1 MPPANSGGGRH
12 EPDAEEPPIPITRHN
27 LASLNMYD
35 VAGKLAVI
43 TGGTRG
49 IGLAI
54 GKALLAKGGDVVLN
68 GRHATEEASA
78 LVEANPGRVT
88 VELADVSEPESAR
101 RLIEDAGARHG
112 RLDILVHA
120 AGGPAPGKMTDISTE
135 AWMDAFAVHVH
146 PVFHLFRAA
155 HPYLRREGGAV
166 LLVSSVAGLRGC
178 PGTPAY
184 QTVKGALIPLAK
196 ALAFDH
202 AAEGIRVNLVTPGII
217 RTRFHDGM
225 TEQAKAHNLAKRI
238 LLGREGTSEDVAEA
252 ALALISNEFI
262 TGEYLTID
270 GGMSMRITG

>member
-1 MPPANSGGGRH
+1 
-12 EPDAEEPPIPITRHN
+12 
-27 LASLNMYD
+27 MYD

-54 GKALLAKGGDVVLN
+54 GRAILVKGGNVVLN
-68 GRHATEEASA
+68 GRHATAEADALASAYPGKVAVELGDVSLSEEASR
-78 LVEANPGRVT
+78 VVGEAGR
-88 VELADVSEPESAR
+88 
-101 RLIEDAGARHG
+101 RHG

-120 AGGPAPGKMTDISTE
+120 AGGPAPGKVTDISTE
-135 AWMDAFAVHVH
+135 TWMDAFAIHVH

-202 AAEGIRVNLVTPGII
+202 AQEGIRVNLVTPGII

-225 TEQAKAHNLAKRI
+225 TDRAREHNLANRI
-238 LLGREGTSEDVAEA
+238 LLGREGTSEEVAEA

>member
-1 MPPANSGGGRH
+1 
-12 EPDAEEPPIPITRHN
+12 
-27 LASLNMYD
+27 MYD
-35 VAGKLAVI
+35 ITDKAAVI

-54 GKALLAKGGDVVLN
+54 GEAFLAAGGKVVLN
-68 GRHATEEASA
+68 GRSPTDEVAA
-78 LVEANPGRVT
+78 LVERYGPDRAAL
-88 VELADVSEPESAR
+88 ELGNVSEPAQATSLVERTAAR
-101 RLIEDAGARHG
+101 FGRVDVLIHS
-112 RLDILVHA
+112 
-120 AGGPAPGKMTDISTE
+120 AGGPAPGKITDLSTE
-135 AWMDAFAVHVH
+135 NWMDAFAIHVH

-155 HPYLRREGGAV
+155 HPYLKREGGAV

-202 AAEGIRVNLVTPGII
+202 AREGIRVNLITPGII
-217 RTRFHDGM
+217 RTRFHDTM
-225 TEQAKAHNLAKRI
+225 SETAKSHNIANRI
-238 LLGREGTSEDVAEA
+238 LLGREGLVEDVAEA
-252 ALALISNEFI
+252 AMTMITNEFI

>member
-1 MPPANSGGGRH
+1 
-12 EPDAEEPPIPITRHN
+12 
-27 LASLNMYD
+27 MYK

-49 IGLAI
+49 IGLGIGEAI
-54 GKALLAKGGDVVLN
+54 LAAGGNVVLN
-68 GRHATEEASA
+68 GRTETAEASA
-78 LVEANPGRVT
+78 LVEKFGPSRV
-88 VELADVSEPESAR
+88 VQALADVSDPAAATA
-101 RLIEDAGARHG
+101 LINDAGERFG
-112 RLDILVHA
+112 RLDVLVHS
-120 AGGPAPGKMTDISTE
+120 AGGPAPGKVTDLTTE
-135 AWMDAFAVHVH
+135 AWMEAFSIHVH

-155 HPYLRREGGAV
+155 HPYLKREGGAV

-202 AAEGIRVNLVTPGII
+202 ARENIRVNLITPGII
-217 RTRFHDGM
+217 RTRFHDSM
-225 TEQAKAHNLAKRI
+225 NEQAKAHNLANRI
-238 LLGREGTSEDVAEA
+238 LLGREGSVEDVAEA
-252 ALALISNEFI
+252 AMAMIGNEFI